1 MCYNIGAALCPKLS
15 LSVAVYAL
23 VLLDTG
29 LVRLAFL
36 PPGESDKYPGVLLR
50 ITFLKVFPILP
61 LLTFIAAGILP
72 ACGRIQT
79 DHSSRS
85 GDIRIE
91 LAVEPA
97 QPAVGSAALLVTLT
111 DASGRPIE
119 NARLE
124 IEGNMTHAGMTP
136 VLAEVSHGSNG
147 RYQAPFEWTMG
158 GDWIVTVK
166 ATLADG
172 QIISRQFPVTVK

>member
-1 MCYNIGAALCPKLS
+1 M
-15 LSVAVYAL
+15 
-23 VLLDTG
+23 
-29 LVRLAFL
+29 
-36 PPGESDKYPGVLLR
+36 R
-50 ITFLKVFPILP
+50 ITYSKASSILLFLILS
-61 LLTFIAAGILP
+61 ISAGVLP

-79 DHSSRS
+79 DQSLKTS
-85 GDIRIE
+85 DIRLE

-97 QPAVGSAALLVTLT
+97 QPAVGPAALLVTLT

-119 NARLE
+119 DASLD

-136 VLAEVSHGSNG
+136 VLAQVSSGSGG

-172 QIISRQFPVTVK
+172 RTISRQFPVVVK

>member
-79 DHSSRS
+79 DQSFQTA
-85 GDIRIE
+85 DIRID
-91 LAVEPA
+91 LAVEPD
-97 QPAVGSAALLVTLT
+97 QPAVGPADLIVILT
-111 DASGRPIE
+111 DASGQPIE
-119 NARLE
+119 NASLE

-136 VLAEVSHGSNG
+136 VLAQVRNGANG
-147 RYQAPFEWTMG
+147 RYQVPFEWTMG

-172 QIISRQFPVTVK
+172 RTISRQFPVLVK

>member
-1 MCYNIGAALCPKLS
+1 M
-15 LSVAVYAL
+15 
-23 VLLDTG
+23 
-29 LVRLAFL
+29 
-36 PPGESDKYPGVLLR
+36 
-50 ITFLKVFPILP
+50 TFSKVFPVLLWLILVV
-61 LLTFIAAGILP
+61 TAGILP

-79 DHSSRS
+79 DQSFQTA
-85 GDIRIE
+85 DIRIE
-91 LAVEPA
+91 LVVEPA
-97 QPAVGSAALLVTLT
+97 QPAVGPAALIVTLA
-111 DASGRPIE
+111 DASGQPIE
-119 NARLE
+119 NARLD

-136 VLAEVSHGSNG
+136 VLAEVSSGSGG

>member
-1 MCYNIGAALCPKLS
+1 M
-15 LSVAVYAL
+15 
-23 VLLDTG
+23 
-29 LVRLAFL
+29 
-36 PPGESDKYPGVLLR
+36 R

-61 LLTFIAAGILP
+61 LLIFIAAGILP

-97 QPAVGSAALLVTLT
+97 QPAVGPATLTVTLT
-111 DASGRPIE
+111 DASGQPIE
-119 NARLE
+119 NAYLE
-124 IEGNMTHAGMTP
+124 IEGNMTHAGMRP
-136 VLAEVSHGSNG
+136 VLAQVNSGSNG

-172 QIISRQFPVTVK
+172 RTISRQFPVAVK